1 MLYLYINAFKS
12 IYNNN
17 RKRKRGHEFEK
28 KWGRGRGRNY
38 KIILQFK

>member
-17 RKRKRGHEFEK
+17 RKRGHEFEK

-38 KIILQFK
+38 KIIL